1 MLIEKLRRY
10 ITKLSLFFNYSSNLQ
25 AKELLYFQSL
35 LNMLPKK
42 IDLYP
47 FGGSANSGLLYFL
60 GRFCKEHTD
69 LSILELGM
77 GQTTLLLNLFSI
89 NQKNHIAYD
98 DNEFWVQNIKSKL
111 MYSEKSELNFKDL
124 EQVVINNHNTNFYQD
139 LNDEMSD
146 QHIDLVIVDG
156 PKGSKKLSRS
166 GIIPLL
172 VEKFTLQDNLVVIFD
187 DTHRRPEFESFE
199 LLVKILKQ
207 EKQWDSNY
215 KIKFINSSKS
225 QACVMKG
232 QKYLSSYYY

>member
-10 ITKLSLFFNYSSNLQ
+10 IKKLSLFFNYSSNLQ
-25 AKELLYFQSL
+25 VKELIYFQSL

-42 IDLYP
+42 VDLHP
-47 FGGSANSGLLYFL
+47 FGGSANSSLLYFL

-77 GQTTLLLNLFSI
+77 GQTTLLLNSFSL

-111 MYSEKSELNFKDL
+111 MYSQTSVLNFKDL
-124 EQVVINNHNTNFYQD
+124 ERVVINKHNIKYYQD
-139 LNDEMSD
+139 LNDEMKD
-146 QHIDLVIVDG
+146 QHLDLVIVDG

-172 VEKFTLQDNLVVIFD
+172 IEKFTSQDNLVVIFD
-187 DTHRRPEFESFE
+187 DTHRKPEFESFE
-199 LLVKILKQ
+199 LLIKMLKQ
-207 EKQWDSNY
+207 KKQWDSNY
-215 KIKFINSSKS
+215 KIKFINASKS
-225 QACVMKG
+225 QACIIKG
-232 QKYLSSYYY
+232 KKYLSSYYY